1 MADKRPRS
9 DTVDVLILSEGAY
22 PYVSGGVSSW
32 VQTMLT
38 NFSNITFGIVFL
50 GSFPHE
56 YDGMKYKFPDNVI
69 DFQEHYLFDY
79 PEEKKGVV
87 KDINEVKDQC
97 MQQLHDWFKNPTD
110 TEKKTVINNMIDLFD
125 VSEGITQEQFLHT
138 PQAWNYITHC
148 YEEYST
154 EPSFIDY
161 FWTVKNMHAP
171 LWKVAKMV
179 RSLPKAKLIHSVA
192 TGYAGFLAALLKTYK
207 GYPLLLSEHGI
218 YTKERRIELLQ
229 SNIVKEQ
236 NKLTRTED
244 VDYLRR
250 MWMRFFESLAVMCYE
265 LSDDITALFYDASEK
280 QNSDGADKNKQHIIP
295 NAIHVNHLKKYRK
308 TRPRDK
314 KRICLLGRVVPI
326 KDIKTFIRAIKYLT
340 AHDYDFDVWVVG
352 PKDEDKEYAK
362 ECEALV
368 TSLDLTGLIT
378 FKGLMTL
385 DEVIPEV
392 DVMVISSI
400 SEGMPLVILEGYAA
414 GIPAVSTNVGSCE
427 EMINGATDDDKAIG
441 PSGRV
446 VKISSPKDLA
456 EGILD
461 LLDNQNWQA
470 ASEAAVRRVERYY
483 NLPTVLDAY
492 AKLYQK
498 HGVM

>member
-1 MADKRPRS
+1 
-9 DTVDVLILSEGAY
+9 
-22 PYVSGGVSSW
+22 
-32 VQTMLT
+32 
-38 NFSNITFGIVFL
+38 
-50 GSFPHE
+50 
-56 YDGMKYKFPDNVI
+56 
-69 DFQEHYLFDY
+69 
-79 PEEKKGVV
+79 
-87 KDINEVKDQC
+87 
-97 MQQLHDWFKNPTD
+97 
-110 TEKKTVINNMIDLFD
+110 
-125 VSEGITQEQFLHT
+125 
-138 PQAWNYITHC
+138 
-148 YEEYST
+148 
-154 EPSFIDY
+154 
-161 FWTVKNMHAP
+161 
-171 LWKVAKMV
+171 
-179 RSLPKAKLIHSVA
+179 
-192 TGYAGFLAALLKTYK
+192 
-207 GYPLLLSEHGI
+207 
-218 YTKERRIELLQ
+218 
-229 SNIVKEQ
+229 
-236 NKLTRTED
+236 
-244 VDYLRR
+244 
-250 MWMRFFESLAVMCYE
+250 
-265 LSDDITALFYDASEK
+265 
-280 QNSDGADKNKQHIIP
+280 
-295 NAIHVNHLKKYRK
+295 
-308 TRPRDK
+308 
-314 KRICLLGRVVPI
+314 LLGRVVPI